1 MNIARRSR
9 RRAKALR
16 QSALKRRSIMYVDCG
31 KTNCRIGIIDTNG
44 LPIQQM
50 LNYDVTKFN
59 SVEQILEDAFR
70 QFGSIPRRIVFALP
84 GPIDRQ
90 NRTVKLLDLDWP
102 MFDLGK
108 FEQAT
113 GCKGILVNDLQ
124 LQAAGCQYNL
134 KNHRNRKPPKRF
146 RRVRARNRRHT
157 NAFEH
162 FRLVKPGNDSHA
174 DWQAGVWLDG
184 RVVVATLTTGDNISG
199 YDGWG
204 FPWAFEAG
212 HINIVGTTDDE
223 KSYCEFSA
231 RFHNEEGGRAERLI
245 GGARAFRTAV
255 AWLRSM
261 GETPGAEAAAA
272 IAALEGAGKGVG
284 PAITAHPDDPFC
296 ARIIRVLGGLMANW
310 LRAIMEFMQP
320 DALLI
325 LVGTIMV
332 LAGHLFVD
340 PKRSPFVER
349 LPQSIPYPERLN
361 EFTVVRCVDP
371 DLARKGACV
380 IARRVK

>member
-1 MNIARRSR
+1 
-9 RRAKALR
+9 
-16 QSALKRRSIMYVDCG
+16 
-31 KTNCRIGIIDTNG
+31 
-44 LPIQQM
+44 
-50 LNYDVTKFN
+50 
-59 SVEQILEDAFR
+59 
-70 QFGSIPRRIVFALP
+70 
-84 GPIDRQ
+84 
-90 NRTVKLLDLDWP
+90 
-102 MFDLGK
+102 
-108 FEQAT
+108 
-113 GCKGILVNDLQ
+113 
-124 LQAAGCQYNL
+124 
-134 KNHRNRKPPKRF
+134 
-146 RRVRARNRRHT
+146 
-157 NAFEH
+157 
-162 FRLVKPGNDSHA
+162 
-174 DWQAGVWLDG
+174 
-184 RVVVATLTTGDNISG
+184 VATLTTGDNISG